1 VDPAQ
6 ARTWAEL
13 QKVWTEQWHSSRQQ
27 PLPAIDRVSEL
38 VLLQHAA
45 NFDLWH
51 EEDEARVPDVS
62 DAQIAAVKRR
72 IDTLNQKRNDLMEA
86 IDDAVFA
93 EFSDMNA
100 DAALHSETPGMMIDR
115 LSILALKIF
124 HTREQA
130 ERSDADL
137 QHRTRNQQRLSVL
150 RQQREDLIACL
161 QQLLEDVQ
169 SGNRRIKM
177 YRQMKMYNDPTLN
190 PAVYTR
196 KRT

>member
-1 VDPAQ
+1 MDPAQ
-6 ARTWAEL
+6 ARTWSDL
-13 QKVWTEQWHSSRQQ
+13 QKLWTEQWHSSRQQ
-27 PLPAIDRVSEL
+27 PLPALDRLSEL

-51 EEDEARVPDVS
+51 AEDEARAPDAS
-62 DAQIAAVKRR
+62 DAQIAAVKRQ

-86 IDDAVFA
+86 IDDAVLA
-93 EFSDMNA
+93 EIAEMSP
-100 DAALHSETPGMMIDR
+100 DAPLHSETPGMIIDR

-124 HTREQA
+124 HTREQT

-137 QHRTRNQQRLSVL
+137 QHRTRNQQRLTTL
-150 RQQREDLIACL
+150 RQQREDLIGCL

-169 SGNRRIKM
+169 GGNRRVKM

-190 PAVYTR
+190 PAIYR
-196 KRT
+196 KQT

>member
-1 VDPAQ
+1 M
-6 ARTWAEL
+6 
-13 QKVWTEQWHSSRQQ
+13 QKLWTEQWHSSRQQ
-27 PLPAIDRVSEL
+27 PLPALDRLSEL

-51 EEDEARVPDVS
+51 EEDEARAPDAS
-62 DAQIAAVKRR
+62 DAQIAAVKRQ

-86 IDDAVFA
+86 IDDAVLA
-93 EFSDMNA
+93 EIAEMSP
-100 DAALHSETPGMMIDR
+100 DAPLHSETPGMIIDR

-124 HTREQA
+124 HTREQT

-137 QHRTRNQQRLSVL
+137 QHRTRNQQRLTTL
-150 RQQREDLIACL
+150 RQQREDLIGCL

-169 SGNRRIKM
+169 GGNRRVKM

-190 PAVYTR
+190 PAIYR
-196 KRT
+196 KQT

>member
-6 ARTWAEL
+6 ARTWSDL
-13 QKVWTEQWHSSRQQ
+13 QKLWTEQWHSSRQQ
-27 PLPAIDRVSEL
+27 PLPALDRLSEL

-51 EEDEARVPDVS
+51 AEDEARAPDAS
-62 DAQIAAVKRR
+62 DAQIAAVKRQ

-86 IDDAVFA
+86 IDDAVLA
-93 EFSDMNA
+93 EIAEMSP
-100 DAALHSETPGMMIDR
+100 DAPLHSETPGMIIDR

-124 HTREQA
+124 HTREQT

-137 QHRTRNQQRLSVL
+137 QHRTRNQQRLTTL
-150 RQQREDLIACL
+150 RQQREDLIGCL

-169 SGNRRIKM
+169 GGNRRVKM

-190 PAVYTR
+190 PAIYR
-196 KRT
+196 KQT